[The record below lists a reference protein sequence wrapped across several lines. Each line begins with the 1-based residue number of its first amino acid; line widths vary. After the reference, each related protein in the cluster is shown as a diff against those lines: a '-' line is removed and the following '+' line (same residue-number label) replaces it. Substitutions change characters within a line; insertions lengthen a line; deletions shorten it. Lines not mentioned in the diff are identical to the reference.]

1 MTLNRI
7 IFLLFVLSIVACD
20 SAELG
25 AHKPKDCTAVINS
38 YNEITVTCPD
48 GTSLTLPPEIVTVT
62 ETVEVPVFVTV
73 PGQCGNGNGNGNGH
87 DNSNGN
93 HNGHTH

>member
-7 IFLLFVLSIVACD
+7 ILLLFVLSIVACD
-20 SAELG
+20 TAELG
-25 AHKPKDCTAVINS
+25 THKPKDCTAVINS

-48 GTSLTLPPEIVTVT
+48 GTSLTMPPEIVTIT
-62 ETVEVPVFVTV
+62 ETVTVPVYINV
-73 PGQCGNGNGNGNGH
+73 PGNCSPGNGNGH